1 MCNVNRRLSIRPTR
15 ARGSRR
21 WFRRAAA
28 AFVLVLVPVAMLFQS
43 LRSGHYADDSWVGV
57 LMAAVLIVVFV
68 ATRRLVPTLLVAAL
82 VVGLTVWAA
91 TPSALASPTGDSLVL
106 AKIDQARDS
115 GLLTRQRDI
124 AVALV
129 SLRTPAHVRFA
140 GIGASDA
147 TPMEIGSLTKA
158 MTGLVIADSVRRG
171 EIRMDA
177 PISTYL
183 PQMADSP
190 AGTVTMHE
198 LVTHTAGYAAFG
210 ATALRRATWSAPLGR
225 NFLDGELSEL
235 YGDARQGT
243 LETRGTYSYSTL
255 GAAIAGQAVAA
266 AAGMTYPD
274 LMQARLF
281 GPLGM
286 THTFIQG
293 AHALVPGGWSTS
305 GLAVQ
310 PWLLGA
316 YAPGGGGVS
325 TARDLAI
332 LATALL
338 DGSAPGMSALDPT
351 AASTQTY
358 TRVGV
363 FWHTSTLP
371 TGTTI
376 TWHGGQTGGYTT
388 YFGLDRAAG
397 TAAIV
402 LSDVANPATDALG
415 VAMLAKTN

>member
-1 MCNVNRRLSIRPTR
+1 MSDVKSRFGTRPIRP
-15 ARGSRR
+15 RGSRG

-28 AFVLVLVPVAMLFQS
+28 AFVLVLVPAAILFRS
-43 LRSGHYADDSWVGV
+43 LQSGHYADDSWTGV
-57 LMAAVLIVVFV
+57 LMAAVLIVIFV
-68 ATRRLVPTLLVAAL
+68 TTRRLALTLLVAAL
-82 VVGLTVWAA
+82 VVGLTVWAV
-91 TPSALASPTGDSLVL
+91 TPSAVASPIGDSVVL
-106 AKIDQARDS
+106 AKIDQARES

-129 SLRTPAHVRFA
+129 SLRGDAPTRFA
-140 GIGASDA
+140 GVGASDA

-158 MTGLVIADSVRRG
+158 MTGLVIADSVGRG
-171 EIRMDA
+171 EIRMDT

-183 PQMADSP
+183 PQMAGSP

-198 LVTHTAGYAAFG
+198 LATHTAGYAAFG
-210 ATALRRATWSAPLGR
+210 PTALRRASWSAPFGR
-225 NFLDGELSEL
+225 NFLDSDLSEL

-286 THTFIQG
+286 TQTFIQG
-293 AHALVPGGWSTS
+293 ADALVPGGWSTS
-305 GLAVQ
+305 GQPVQ

-325 TARDLAI
+325 TTRDLAK
-332 LATALL
+332 LALALL
-338 DGSAPGMSALDPT
+338 DGSAPGMSALDATTPT
-351 AASTQTY
+351 TQTN
-358 TRVGV
+358 TRVGT

-371 TGTTI
+371 SGTNVA
-376 TWHGGQTGGYTT
+376 WHGGQTGGYTT
-388 YFGLDRAAG
+388 YFGLDRARG

-402 LSDVANPATDALG
+402 LSDVANPATDTLG
-415 VAMLAKTN
+415 VALLTNRD

>member
-1 MCNVNRRLSIRPTR
+1 MYNVNRRLSVRPTR
-15 ARGSRR
+15 ATESRR
-21 WFRRAAA
+21 WLRRAVA
-28 AFVLVLVPVAMLFQS
+28 AFVLVLAPVAMLFQS
-43 LRSGHYADDSWVGV
+43 LRSGHYADDSWVGI
-57 LMAAVLIVVFV
+57 LMAIVLIVVFV
-68 ATRRLVPTLLVAAL
+68 AIRRLLPTLLVAAL
-82 VVGLTVWAA
+82 VVGLTVWAV
-91 TPSALASPTGDSLVL
+91 TPSALAAPTGDSLVL
-106 AKIDQARDS
+106 AKVYQARDS

-129 SLRTPAHVRFA
+129 SLHGAAPARFA
-140 GIGASDA
+140 GLGASDA

-171 EIRMDA
+171 EIRMDE

-183 PQMADSP
+183 PQMAGVP

-198 LVTHTAGYAAFG
+198 LVTHTAGYTAFG
-210 ATALRRATWSAPLGR
+210 PTALWRATWSAPFGR
-225 NFLDGELSEL
+225 NFLDGDLSEL
-235 YGDARQGT
+235 FSDARLGR
-243 LETRGTYSYSTL
+243 LETRGTYAYSTL

-274 LMQARLF
+274 LMQTRLF

-325 TARDLAI
+325 TTRDLAI

-351 AASTQTY
+351 TVSTQSDTC
-358 TRVGV
+358 VGI
-363 FWHTSTLP
+363 FWHTTTLP
-371 TGTTI
+371 TGKTI

-402 LSDVANPATDALG
+402 LSDVANPATDVLG
-415 VAMLAKTN
+415 FAMLAKTN

>member
-1 MCNVNRRLSIRPTR
+1 MSNVNRRLSALLTH
-15 ARGSRR
+15 ARGPRR
-21 WFRRAAA
+21 WLRRAAA
-28 AFVLVLVPVAMLFQS
+28 AFVLILVPVAMLFQS
-43 LRSGHYADDSWVGV
+43 LRSGHYADDSWVGI
-57 LMAAVLIVVFV
+57 LTASVLIVVFI
-68 ATRRLVPTLLVAAL
+68 AIRRLLPTLLVAAL

-129 SLRTPAHVRFA
+129 SVHGTAPARFA
-140 GIGASDA
+140 GLGASDA

-158 MTGLVIADSVRRG
+158 MTGLVIADSVSRG
-171 EIRMDA
+171 EIRMDE

-183 PQMADSP
+183 PQMAGVP

-198 LVTHTAGYAAFG
+198 LVTHTAGYTAFG
-210 ATALRRATWSAPLGR
+210 PTALWRATWSAPFGR
-225 NFLDGELSEL
+225 NFLDGDLSEL
-235 YGDARQGT
+235 YADARQGT

-274 LMQARLF
+274 LMQTRLF

-293 AHALVPGGWSTS
+293 AHALVRGGWSTS
-305 GLAVQ
+305 GLAVR

-325 TARDLAI
+325 TTRDLAI

-338 DGSAPGMSALDPT
+338 DGSAPGMSALDAT
-351 AASTQTY
+351 TASTQTD

-363 FWHTSTLP
+363 FWHTTTLP
-371 TGTTI
+371 NGTTI

-388 YFGLDRAAG
+388 YFGLDRATG

-415 VAMLAKTN
+415 VALLTNTK

>member
-1 MCNVNRRLSIRPTR
+1 MSTVNRRFTLRPTR
-15 ARGSRR
+15 QRGSRR
-21 WFRRAAA
+21 WVRRAAA
-28 AFVLVLVPVAMLFQS
+28 AFVLVVVPTGMLFQS
-43 LRSGHYADDSWVGV
+43 LRSGHYADDSWVGI
-57 LMAAVLIVVFV
+57 LMAAVLIVLFV
-68 ATRRLVPTLLVAAL
+68 ATRRLAPTLLVAAL

-106 AKIDQARDS
+106 ARIDRARES
-115 GLLTRQRDI
+115 GFLTRQHDI
-124 AVALV
+124 AVASV
-129 SLRTPAHVRFA
+129 SLHDAAPVRFA

-171 EIRMDA
+171 EIRLDT

-183 PQMADSP
+183 PHLAGVP
-190 AGTVTMHE
+190 AGTVTMQE
-198 LVTHTAGYAAFG
+198 LVTHTSGYAAFG
-210 ATALRRATWSAPLGR
+210 PTVLRRAAWSAPFGR
-225 NFLDGELSEL
+225 NFLDGDLGEL

-255 GAAIAGQAVAA
+255 GAAIAGQAAAA
-266 AAGMTYPD
+266 AAGMTYPE

-325 TARDLAI
+325 TTRDLAI

-351 AASTQTY
+351 TATTQTD
-358 TRVGV
+358 TQVGI
-363 FWHTSTLP
+363 FWHTSTL
-371 TGTTI
+371 TSGTDV

-388 YFGLDRAAG
+388 YFGLDRTAG

-402 LSDVANPATDALG
+402 LSDVANPSTDALG
-415 VAMLAKTN
+415 VALLTDTN

>member
-1 MCNVNRRLSIRPTR
+1 MSTVNHRFTIRPTR
-15 ARGSRR
+15 PRGSRF
-21 WFRRAAA
+21 WFRRVASAV
-28 AFVLVLVPVAMLFQS
+28 VLVLVPVAMLFQS
-43 LRSGHYADDSWVGV
+43 LRSGHYADDSWAGM
-57 LMAAVLIVVFV
+57 LMAAVLIVLFV
-68 ATRRLVPTLLVAAL
+68 TTRRLALTLPVAAL
-82 VVGLTVWAA
+82 VVGLTFWAV
-91 TPSALASPTGDSLVL
+91 TPSAVASPTGDSVVL
-106 AKIDQARDS
+106 AKIDQARES

-124 AVALV
+124 AVVLL
-129 SLRTPAHVRFA
+129 SLHSGVTARFA
-140 GIGASDA
+140 GVGASD
-147 TPMEIGSLTKA
+147 TSPMEIGSLTKA
-158 MTGLVIADSVRRG
+158 MTGLVIADSVGRG
-171 EIRMDA
+171 EIRMDT

-183 PQMADSP
+183 PHMAGSP

-210 ATALRRATWSAPLGR
+210 PAALRRATWSAPFGR
-225 NFLDGELSEL
+225 NFLDGDLGEL

-243 LETRGTYSYSTL
+243 LETRGNYSYSTL

-293 AHALVPGGWSTS
+293 AHALVPGGWSKS
-305 GLAVQ
+305 GLPVR

-325 TARDLAI
+325 TTRDLAK

-338 DGSAPGMSALDPT
+338 DGSAPGVSALDPT
-351 AASTQTY
+351 TPTTQAD
-358 TRVGV
+358 TRVGA
-363 FWHTSTLP
+363 FWHTSTLQS
-371 TGTTI
+371 GTNI

-388 YFGLDRAAG
+388 YFGLDRTAG

-415 VAMLAKTN
+415 VALLTNSD